1 MLATPSICKYYII
14 FKRSLAST
22 EVSAGALA
30 KADQNVGHLESE
42 GMAHGSCLN
51 LFLEAAQYQMDPPP
65 SFPLFL
71 LIIAIISIE
80 LMKQIYISR
89 VLLLV
94 GKFENNNLIG

>member
-51 LFLEAAQYQMDPPP
+51 LFLEAAQYQMDPPLVP
-65 SFPLFL
+65 SLPACYSNYQHRAYETNLYVKSFV
-71 LIIAIISIE
+71 ISGSI
-80 LMKQIYISR
+80 
-89 VLLLV
+89 
-94 GKFENNNLIG
+94 